1 MRPVVHHTHTLVGP
15 TRMSPT
21 IDRELLLRLPKA
33 ELHCHLDGSLR
44 AETHLELGREYGVPM
59 PAGDPESLR
68 RYMRVDDARH
78 LEDYLERFDITLSV
92 MQRAEAIE
100 RIAYELAED
109 AARDGVWY
117 IEVRFAPVLNTREGL
132 SMGDAVEAAVR
143 GLARAERDH
152 GVIGRVIVCAI
163 RNMEP
168 GLASEA
174 AEVAVGSRHAG
185 VVGFDLAGGERG
197 HPASRF
203 ADVFRYVRQHDV
215 PCTCHAGEGFGPE
228 SVRQAVHD
236 CGAHRIGHG
245 THLIADPSLTQY
257 VNDRRIT
264 VEVCLTSNVQTQA
277 VASYAAHPLRRYF
290 DLGLDVVLNTDNRMM
305 SGVTLTDEYAAA
317 ARHLGFGF
325 DELVVLAMNGFE
337 SAFLPWQERVALVE
351 RATAAVAALRDECGA

>member
-1 MRPVVHHTHTLVGP
+1 
-15 TRMSPT
+15 MSPT
-21 IDRELLLRLPKA
+21 IDRELLRRLPKA

-44 AETHLELGREYGVPM
+44 AETLLELGREYGAPM
-59 PAGDPESLR
+59 PAQDPDALR

-78 LEDYLERFDITLSV
+78 LEDYLERFAITLSV

-109 AARDGVWY
+109 AALDGVWY

-132 SMGDAVEAAVR
+132 TMGDAVQAAVR
-143 GLARAERDH
+143 GLARAEREH
-152 GVIGRVIVCAI
+152 GVVGRVIVCAI

-168 GLASEA
+168 ALAHEA
-174 AEVAVGSRHAG
+174 AEIAVGCRNAG
-185 VVGFDLAGGERG
+185 VVGFDLAGGEKG
-197 HPASRF
+197 HPAARF
-203 ADVFRYVRQHDV
+203 AEVFRYVREHDLA
-215 PCTCHAGEGFGPE
+215 CTCHAGEGFGPE

-264 VEVCLTSNVQTQA
+264 VEVCLTSNVQTHA
-277 VASYAAHPLRRYF
+277 VDSYAAHPLRQYF

-317 ARHLGFGF
+317 AEHLAF
-325 DELVVLAMNGFE
+325 DFDDLSTLALNCFE
-337 SAFLPWQERVALVE
+337 SAFLPWQERVALSA
-351 RATAAVAALRDECGA
+351 RASDAIDALRAGQAP